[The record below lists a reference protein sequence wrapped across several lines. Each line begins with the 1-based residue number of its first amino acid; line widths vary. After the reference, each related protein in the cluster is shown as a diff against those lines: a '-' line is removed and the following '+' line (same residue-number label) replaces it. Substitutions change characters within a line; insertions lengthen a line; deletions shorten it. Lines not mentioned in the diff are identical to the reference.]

1 MQVNRITLRGKV
13 ADERLRVWEANR
25 GNWQTREAD
34 GEAVLAL
41 SDNPTTDWRGGTV
54 AIAGDPSWRDYE
66 FSLELRLLPRADSS
80 MAWPGIAVRA
90 QDTAN
95 YELFWFMPH
104 VEDEAAGNVAY
115 LSVAHNVVPWWNDSY
130 VNIPRGVAAYTP
142 GEWLPI
148 SVRVQGIEA
157 SVRVRNDAEPILS
170 VRLSYHIDGGRVGV
184 YCGTQTAAEFR
195 RMRVDLLPAQPI
207 PDPPQLARRQ

>member
-1 MQVNRITLRGKV
+1 MQVSRITLRGKV

-25 GNWQTREAD
+25 GDWQAQEAD

-41 SDNPTTDWRGGTV
+41 LDNPATDWRGGTV
-54 AIAGDPSWRDYE
+54 AIAGDPAWRDCE
-66 FSLELRLLPRADSS
+66 FSLELRLLPHTDSA

-104 VEDEAAGNVAY
+104 VEDDTAGNVAY
-115 LSVAHNVVPWWNDSY
+115 LPVAHNVVPWWNDSY
-130 VNIPRGVAAYTP
+130 VDIPRGAARYEP
-142 GEWLPI
+142 GEWLPV

-157 SVRVRNDAEPILS
+157 SVRVRNDTEPILS
-170 VRLSYHIDGGRVGV
+170 VRLSYYLDGGRVGV
-184 YCGTQTAAEFR
+184 YCGTQTAAQFR
-195 RMRVDLLPAQPI
+195 RMRVDLLPPEPI
-207 PDPPQLARRQ
+207 PDPPGLAPRR